1 MSIFD
6 KIDKDADP
14 EILLP
19 NRYSESLRMW
29 FVRCP
34 CGASPGQ
41 SDGFLHTHFPRMYEG
56 QACRLA
62 DPFGDGATCRYS
74 GRSLTLAAAIER
86 DESLSRVERYISQT
100 LKLDRTAG

>member
-6 KIDKDADP
+6 KINKDYDP

-29 FVRCP
+29 FVLCP

-41 SDGFLHTHFPRMYEG
+41 RDGFLGTHFPLMYEG
-56 QACRLA
+56 QPCRLT
-62 DPFGDGATCRYS
+62 DPFGSGATCRYS
-74 GRSLTLAAAIER
+74 GRSLSLGAAVRRDDELTKAERHVRNTLI
-86 DESLSRVERYISQT
+86 YNQT
-100 LKLDRTAG
+100 AN